1 MFSLNKLPIIA
12 VNHNDNFYQKE
23 SLNHIDFD
31 VAMRKI
37 RRHFL
42 NDNSDFPLFIHLRLN
57 HASSTEDKNNEMK
70 LVFYDQVH
78 EILLEVFDK
87 NNQLFSKNQ
96 RIFYKD
102 FDDSREEI
110 IANLPIED
118 CQNKVFIFITLNDNS
133 SNSDNFKKSKLNE
146 ITDLLTTGEQSL
158 AILRSDEII

>member
-1 MFSLNKLPIIA
+1 
-12 VNHNDNFYQKE
+12 
-23 SLNHIDFD
+23 
-31 VAMRKI
+31 
-37 RRHFL
+37 
-42 NDNSDFPLFIHLRLN
+42 
-57 HASSTEDKNNEMK
+57 MK
-70 LVFYDQVH
+70 VVFYDQVH
-78 EILLEVFDK
+78 ETLLEVFDK

-96 RIFYKD
+96 RIFYTD

-158 AILRSDEII
+158 VILRSDEIAEDNNISFKALTKKEN